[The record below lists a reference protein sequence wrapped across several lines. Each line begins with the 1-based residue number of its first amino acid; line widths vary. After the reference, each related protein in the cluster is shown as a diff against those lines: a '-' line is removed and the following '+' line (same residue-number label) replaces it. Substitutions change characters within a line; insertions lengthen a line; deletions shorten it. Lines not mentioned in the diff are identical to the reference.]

1 MSSSR
6 SDLHLHE
13 QLLLLALRQ
22 RNGIVDNSSLFR
34 TTLGAAILAELAFD
48 GWIRIDE
55 GRKGLVD
62 AIDSRP
68 DQVGD
73 EILDEALALV
83 RESKRR
89 RATTWISAF
98 ASLKR
103 MTHRT
108 AEGLCN
114 RGILRSEE
122 ARTLRFFP
130 YKVYPTVDT
139 DTEHRLIAE
148 IGGAATG
155 DGEVDLRPG
164 VIVSLAHA
172 TRLLGGRFEY
182 DSSGPPRARRR
193 AIAAGKHLVDT
204 AHPALRIHRWVRKWV
219 IARRV
224 MVFAAVITLLTI
236 VIEQL
241 DRFNIGF

>member
-1 MSSSR
+1 M
-6 SDLHLHE
+6 DFHLHE

-34 TTLGAAILAELAFD
+34 TTMGAAILAELAFD

-55 GRKGLVD
+55 GRRALVD
-62 AIDSRP
+62 ATDGRP

-89 RATTWISAF
+89 RAPTWISAF

-108 AEGLCN
+108 AEGLCD
-114 RGILRSEE
+114 RGILRNED
-122 ARTLRFFP
+122 ARTLRIFP
-130 YKVYPTVDT
+130 YKVYPTVDS
-139 DTEHRLIAE
+139 DSEHRLITE
-148 IGGAATG
+148 IGEAATG
-155 DGEVDLRPG
+155 DVEVELRAG
-164 VIVSLAHA
+164 VIVSLAQA
-172 TRLLGGRFEY
+172 TRLLGSRFEY
-182 DSSGPPRARRR
+182 ASSGPPRARRR
-193 AIAAGKHLVDT
+193 AIAAGKHLVET
-204 AHPALRIHRWVRKWV
+204 GNPALRIHRWVRKWV

-224 MVFAAVITLLTI
+224 MVAAAVITVLTFI
-236 VIEQL
+236 IEQL